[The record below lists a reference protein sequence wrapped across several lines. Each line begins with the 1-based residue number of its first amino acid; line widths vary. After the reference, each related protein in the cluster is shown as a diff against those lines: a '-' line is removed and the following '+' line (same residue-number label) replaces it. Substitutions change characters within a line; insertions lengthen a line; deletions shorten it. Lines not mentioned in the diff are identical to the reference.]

1 MLMKAAIFEAFGSP
15 LKVTELPDPKP
26 EPDGAVIR
34 VQASGI
40 CRSDWHA
47 WQGHDADI
55 QDLPPVPGHELA
67 GVIEAVGSDV
77 KHWQPGTRVTLP
89 FVCGCGTCPECLSGN
104 AQVCDNQCQPG
115 FTHWGSFAEYVA
127 IRYADVNL
135 VALPPDMDFVTAA
148 SLGCRFST
156 AYRAIVAQGQVAP
169 GQWVAV
175 HGCGGL
181 GLSAIMIAHALGAQV
196 IGVDID
202 DAVLA
207 RARALGA
214 EVTLNAKQET
224 DVVTAI
230 REVSGRGAHVSLDAL
245 GSAATCCHSLECLRK
260 RGRHVQVGLL
270 LGPDFQPRIPLEQV
284 IAKELQIYGSHGMQ
298 AARYSELLDM
308 VVTGKLNP
316 KQVIGQTI
324 SLEQAP
330 QALDQMGQ
338 FGTTGITVIDRF

>member
-1 MLMKAAIFEAFGSP
+1 MKAALFEAFGSP
-15 LKVTELPDPKP
+15 LKVTELPDPTP
-26 EPDGAVIR
+26 EKDGAVIR

-40 CRSDWHA
+40 CRSDWHG

-55 QDLPPVPGHELA
+55 KDLPHVPGHELA
-67 GVIEAVGSDV
+67 GIIEAVGADV
-77 KHWQPGTRVTLP
+77 KHWQAGARVTLP
-89 FVCGCGTCPECLSGN
+89 FVCGCGSCPECASGN
-104 AQVCDNQCQPG
+104 AQVCDHQCQPG

-127 IRYADVNL
+127 VRYADVNL

-156 AYRAIVAQGQVAP
+156 AYRAIVAQGQVTP

-202 DAVLA
+202 DQVLG

-214 EVTLNAKQET
+214 QVTINAQQEP
-224 DVVTAI
+224 DVVAAI
-230 REVSGRGAHVSLDAL
+230 HEVSGRGAHVSLDAL
-245 GSAATCCHSLECLRK
+245 GSSTTCCHSLECLRK

-270 LGPDFQPRIPLEQV
+270 LGQDFQPRIPLEQV
-284 IAKELQIYGSHGMQ
+284 IGKELEIYGSHGMQ
-298 AARYSELLDM
+298 AARYGELLNM
-308 VVTGKLNP
+308 VSTGKLNP
-316 KQVIGQTI
+316 TAILGQTI

-330 QALDQMGQ
+330 QALDQMGR
-338 FGTTGITVIDRF
+338 FGSTGITVIDRL

>member
-1 MLMKAAIFEAFGSP
+1 MKAALFEAFGSP
-15 LKVTELPDPKP
+15 LKLTTLPDPEP
-26 EPDGAVIR
+26 QPDGAVIR

-55 QDLPPVPGHELA
+55 KDLPHVPGHELA
-67 GVIEAVGSDV
+67 GVIETVGADV
-77 KHWQPGTRVTLP
+77 KNWQAGARVTLP
-89 FVCGCGTCPECLSGN
+89 FVCGCGSCPECASGN
-104 AQVCDNQCQPG
+104 AQICDHQQQPG

-127 IRYADVNL
+127 IRYADMNL

-156 AYRAIVAQGQVAP
+156 AYRAIVAQGQVTV

-207 RARALGA
+207 RARDLGA
-214 EVTLNAKQET
+214 QVTLNAQQET
-224 DVVTAI
+224 DVVAAI
-230 REVSGRGAHVSLDAL
+230 QELSGRGAHVSLDAL
-245 GSAATCCHSLECLRK
+245 GSATTCCASLACLRK

-270 LGPDFQPRIPLEQV
+270 LGPELQPRIPLEQL

-298 AARYSELLDM
+298 AARYSELLNM
-308 VVTGKLNP
+308 VSAGKLNP
-316 KQVIGQTI
+316 TAIIGQTI
-324 SLEQAP
+324 PLDQAP
-330 QALDQMGQ
+330 QALDQMGH
-338 FGTTGITVIDRF
+338 FGSTGITVIDRF

>member
-1 MLMKAAIFEAFGSP
+1 MKAALFEAFGEP
-15 LKVTELPDPKP
+15 LKVTSLPDP
-26 EPDGAVIR
+26 EPQADGAVIR
-34 VQASGI
+34 VQASGV

-55 QDLPPVPGHELA
+55 QDLPHVPGHELA
-67 GVIEAVGSDV
+67 GIVEAVGADV
-77 KHWQPGTRVTLP
+77 KNWQPGARVTLP
-89 FVCGCGTCPECLSGN
+89 FVCGCGICPECASGN
-104 AQVCDNQCQPG
+104 AQVCDHQQQPG

-127 IRYADVNL
+127 VRYADMNL
-135 VALPPDMDFVTAA
+135 VALPPEMDFVTAA

-156 AYRAIVAQGQVAP
+156 AYRAIVAQGQVTA

-196 IGVDID
+196 IAVDID

-207 RARALGA
+207 QARALGA
-214 EVTLNAKQET
+214 QATLNAQQET
-224 DVVTAI
+224 DVVAAI
-230 REVSGRGAHVSLDAL
+230 QALSGRGAHVSLDAL
-245 GSAATCCHSLECLRK
+245 GSATTCCHSLACLRK

-270 LGPDFQPRIPLEQV
+270 LGPDFQPRIPLELV

-298 AARYSELLDM
+298 AARYSELLNM
-308 VVTGKLNP
+308 VSTGKLNP
-316 KQVIGQTI
+316 QAIIGQTI

-330 QALDQMGQ
+330 QALDQMGR